1 MALRKVGVLLLCLLS
16 ASAAY
21 AEETNETDIRIAV
34 QVKATKAF
42 AASDFAA
49 LEKMADEYRKNK
61 SRTPSGVWK
70 LFLFYDGL
78 THWLERVH
86 DEKQITDTE
95 AKIDSW
101 AAAYPQSPTPHI
113 TKSMALVRHAWFY
126 RGHDYA
132 DKVPKEAWKPFHDYI
147 AQAHA
152 NLDKYKNI
160 ADTDPQ
166 WYQTMMG
173 IAGTEGWD
181 RPSFDAL
188 FKEAVEHEP
197 YYYRTYNA
205 ALDDLLPKWNG
216 DWIQVDNFVDSAERS
231 TYAKEGHSLY
241 ARLYW
246 YIAETN
252 SDSNIFKDSLVS
264 WPKMKQG
271 FDDMIERYPDNWN
284 LNHYL
289 MFACLA
295 SDKPTVRTL
304 FERLGTNV
312 MPDALKLVDIQKCR
326 QWAKTT
332 P

>member
-1 MALRKVGVLLLCLLS
+1 MKKTGFLLLFFFLG

-21 AEETNETDIRIAV
+21 AEEKNETDIRTRV
-34 QVKATKAF
+34 RVEATNAF

-78 THWLERVH
+78 THWLDRVH
-86 DEKQITDTE
+86 DEKLITDAE
-95 AKIDSW
+95 AKMDSW
-101 AAAYPQSPTPHI
+101 AAAYPQSPTPRI
-113 TKSMALVRHAWFY
+113 TKSMALIRHGWFY
-126 RGHDYA
+126 RGHSYA
-132 DKVPKEAWKPFHDYI
+132 DKVPKEAWKPFNDYI
-147 AQAHA
+147 ALAHA
-152 NLDKYKNI
+152 NLDKCKGI
-160 ADTDPQ
+160 AAGDPQ
-166 WYQTMMG
+166 WYQVMMG
-173 IAGTEGWD
+173 IAGVESWD
-181 RPSFDAL
+181 RPEFDAL

-197 YYYRTYNA
+197 YYYRTYDA

-216 DWIQVDNFVDSAERS
+216 DWIQVDNFVDNAERL
-231 TYAKEGHSLY
+231 TYEKEGHSLY

-252 SDSNIFKDSLVS
+252 GDSEIFKTSLAN

-271 FDDMIERYPDNWN
+271 FDDLIQRYPDDWN

-295 SDKPTVRTL
+295 SDKPTVHTL
-304 FERLGTNV
+304 FGRLGTNA
-312 MPDALKLVDIQKCR
+312 MPDALKLVDLQKCR
-326 QWAKTT
+326 QWANTT